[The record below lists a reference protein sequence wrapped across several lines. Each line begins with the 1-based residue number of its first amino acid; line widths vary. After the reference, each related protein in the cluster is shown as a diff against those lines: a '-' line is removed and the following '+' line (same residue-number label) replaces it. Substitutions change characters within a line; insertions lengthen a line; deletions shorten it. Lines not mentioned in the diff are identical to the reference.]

1 MSDTEAAGRPFGIR
15 DDRARGVLLAEED
28 GRTVGQIVYFT
39 LADPAT
45 APEPATA
52 PDPATALVP
61 VHTEVPPAHEG
72 RGIAGALAAELYALA
87 AREGRA
93 VVPLCPYVAKWAE
106 RHRAPAPAA
115 ALVEAALAKVEEDPS
130 TW

>member
-1 MSDTEAAGRPFGIR
+1 MSDTAAAGRPFGIR

-28 GRTVGQIVYFT
+28 GQTVGRIVYFT
-39 LADPAT
+39 LA
-45 APEPATA
+45 APEP
-52 PDPATALVP
+52 ALVP

-72 RGIAGALAAELYALA
+72 RGIASALATELYALA
-87 AREGRA
+87 AREDRA

-106 RHRAPAPAA
+106 RHQVPAPSA
-115 ALVEAALAKVEEDPS
+115 ALVEAALAKVEDDPS

>member
-28 GRTVGQIVYFT
+28 GQVVGQIVYFT
-39 LADPAT
+39 LA
-45 APEPATA
+45 APGP
-52 PDPATALVP
+52 ALVP
-61 VHTEVPPAHEG
+61 VHTEVPSAHEG
-72 RGIAGALAAELYALA
+72 RGIASALAAELYARA
-87 AREGRA
+87 AREDRA

-106 RHRAPAPAA
+106 RHQVPAPSAV
-115 ALVEAALAKVEEDPS
+115 LVEAALAKVEDDPS